1 MSEQNY
7 REIFEEAKKQLHNE
21 YISNGQETEFILWFN
36 FDYVEDTNNE
46 ITVSVPSAFL
56 GKSIE
61 SRGNF
66 KKMQL
71 KIEELTGISISIKY
85 IVRQKNIAENS
96 SSVESAPVQT
106 PSYTESKSQIEPVK
120 IQESSNN
127 ETFKK
132 QEKPAFIKHPDLR
145 DDYTFDTFIPGE
157 NSIYAYNA
165 AMASAKNPGNAY
177 NPILIYGGV
186 GLGKTHLMQSIGNY
200 IYNQNPKSKIAFI
213 TAEDFI
219 REFTNSIYT
228 KTTEN
233 FKRKYRNVDVLMI
246 DDIHFLQDK
255 NQTQEELFHTFEAIW
270 NKKGQIVFTCDRPVS
285 ELKGFTERL
294 KSRFQRGLNANLQ
307 PPDFETKIAIINK
320 KLEILNKN
328 ISQDVIEFVAKNCQT
343 NVRDLEASLTKLLSY
358 SELCNKNV
366 TVEMAQ
372 NLLRDIINT
381 PLSGTITVETVQ
393 KVVAEHYNI
402 SLSDIKGKKH
412 TKNIAGPRHIAIYIA
427 RNLTDYSFPELGNE
441 FGGRDHTTIMHGYEK
456 IDNQIKIDSSL
467 NSTIQQLIRDIKDYR
482 K

>member
-7 REIFEEAKKQLHNE
+7 KEIFEEAKNQIHNE
-21 YISNGQETEFILWFN
+21 YRSIGQETEFILWFN
-36 FDYVEDTNNE
+36 FEYVEDSNNE
-46 ITVSVPSAFL
+46 ITVSVPSTFL
-56 GKSIE
+56 GKSME

-66 KKMQL
+66 KKMQS
-71 KIEELTGISISIKY
+71 KIEELTGINISIKY
-85 IVRQKNIAENS
+85 IVRQKTVSDSPSPQISTEPAVSIHSQDEIISNETKN
-96 SSVESAPVQT
+96 ESF
-106 PSYTESKSQIEPVK
+106 EK
-120 IQESSNN
+120 IQ
-127 ETFKK
+127 KK
-132 QEKPAFIKHPDLR
+132 EFIKHPDLR

-165 AMASAKNPGNAY
+165 AMAASKNPGNAY

-200 IYNQNPKSKIAFI
+200 IYNENPKSKIAFI
-213 TAEDFI
+213 SAENFTN
-219 REFTNSIYT
+219 EFTNSIYT
-228 KTTEN
+228 KTTEA
-233 FKRKYRNVDVLMI
+233 FKKKYRNVDVLMI

-255 NQTQEELFHTFEAIW
+255 KQTQEELFHTFEAIW

-285 ELKGFTERL
+285 ELKGFAERL
-294 KSRFQRGLNANLQ
+294 QSRFQRGLNANLQ